1 MHMKKILFK
10 EECYRIIGGAF
21 EVYNRKGCG
30 FLEPVYQECLEIEFD
45 FLNLPAVSQAE
56 LKLTYRDI
64 ELKQKYKPD
73 FICFE
78 EIVVEIKAVECLT
91 DKHRAQLLNYL
102 NATGFRLG
110 LLINFGSH
118 PNLEWERIVR

>member
-1 MHMKKILFK
+1 MTTEIFFK
-10 EECYRIIGGAF
+10 EECYKIIGGAF
-21 EVYNRKGCG
+21 EVYNEKGCG
-30 FLEPVYQECLEIEFD
+30 FLEPVYQECLEIEFEY
-45 FLNLPAVSQAE
+45 LGLPAISQSE
-56 LKLTYRDI
+56 LKLTYRDR

-73 FICFE
+73 FICHE
-78 EIVVEIKAVECLT
+78 QIIVELKAVDRLN

-118 PNLEWERIVR
+118 PSLEWERIVK